1 MIIEGIRK
9 DDHIVDKSSI
19 MIVINFQYPV
29 YKMLYIGKEIYK
41 SYKDYL
47 RMFHFL
53 LTNEDKS
60 IIMIRIYK

>member
-47 RMFHFL
+47 RMFHSL